1 MDGYGKRIL
10 IVDGDESSR
19 HMLSFLLANEG
30 YNVHIANDGIEAL
43 SEMKKRRF
51 DAIITDYRLPRLNG
65 LELLALCRV
74 VWPET
79 PIIMVSRDSSALG
92 PQAVERGA
100 VAWVRKPYDSRALL
114 ELLASTVGTA
124 ESGRG
129 WKSKTRIAG

>member
-10 IVDGDESSR
+10 IVDDDESSR
-19 HMLSFLLANEG
+19 HMLSLLLANKG
-30 YNVHIANDGIEAL
+30 YNIHIANDGLEAL

-51 DAIITDYRLPRLNG
+51 DAVITDYHLSRLNG

-79 PIIMVSRDSSALG
+79 PIIMVSSDPSALG

-114 ELLASTVGTA
+114 DLLTSAVGA
-124 ESGRG
+124 AGSGRG
-129 WKSKTRIAG
+129 WKSRTRVAG